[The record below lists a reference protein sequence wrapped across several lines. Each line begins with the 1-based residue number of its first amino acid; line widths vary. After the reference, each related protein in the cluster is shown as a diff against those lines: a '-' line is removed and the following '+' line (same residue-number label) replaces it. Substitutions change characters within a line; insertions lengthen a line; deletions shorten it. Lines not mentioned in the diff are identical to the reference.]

1 MLPRRVYLHHVT
13 HYLPETVLDNAFLE
27 GILDTTDAWIRGRV
41 GIAERRVM
49 NDYRGSFPVFEI
61 ARRAVDRLVATTG
74 FDLRTVDL
82 ILSASCT
89 DDLQYP
95 GPGNMISQHYGLSVP
110 AFQLKNACSSVV
122 YALEVARG
130 LLQLGTYRRILIVN
144 GEPFTMQTDYADR
157 TSAILFGDGA
167 SAMVVSSEPGALE
180 LVDVAIGGRGACVI
194 NGTAPGARPERSI
207 RDVFP
212 AAAGTQ
218 DDEPFSGVAP
228 RFGRFQQIGRE
239 VFDFVVNDMP
249 REIAG
254 FLASRQ
260 LSIDDVDWFIG
271 HQANLSMLDG
281 LCKNLGVP
289 ASKHLF
295 NIDRYGNTGSA
306 GWVTVL
312 SESLAEQRFAPGDQ
326 LLVSVYG
333 GGLAWGSLLARAA

>member
-1 MLPRRVYLHHVT
+1 MLPRRVHLHHVT
-13 HYLPETVLDNAFLE
+13 HYVPETVLDNRFLE
-27 GILDTTDAWIRGRV
+27 GILDTSDAWIRGRV

-49 NDYRGSFPVFEI
+49 NDYRGGFPVFEI
-61 ARRAVDRLVATTG
+61 ARRAVERLVETTG
-74 FDLRTVDL
+74 FDLGTVDL
-82 ILSASCT
+82 ILSASSM

-95 GPGNMISQHYGLSVP
+95 GPGNMLSQHFGLNVP

-130 LLQLGTYRRILIVN
+130 LLQLGTYRRILVVN
-144 GEPFTMQTDYADR
+144 GEPFTLQTDYADR
-157 TSAILFGDGA
+157 TSAILFGDAA
-167 SAMVVSSEPGALE
+167 SALVVSSEPGALE
-180 LVDVAIGGRGACVI
+180 LLDVGLGGRGACVI
-194 NGTAPGARPERSI
+194 NATAPGASPARSI

-212 AAAGTQ
+212 APLGAPA
-218 DDEPFSGVAP
+218 DEPSSDVTP
-228 RFGRFQQIGRE
+228 RFGRFQQVGRE

-249 REIAG
+249 REIGA
-254 FLASRQ
+254 FLAARQ
-260 LSIDDVDWFIG
+260 LSIDDIDWFIG

-289 ASKHLF
+289 ASKHLY
-295 NIDRYGNTGSA
+295 NIDRYGNTSSA

-312 SESLAEQRFAPGDQ
+312 SEALAEDRFAAGDQ

>member
-13 HYLPETVLDNAFLE
+13 HYVPETVLDNRFLE

-49 NDYRGSFPVFEI
+49 NDYTGSFPVFEI

-74 FDLRTVDL
+74 FDLGTVDL

-95 GPGNMISQHYGLSVP
+95 GPGNMIAQHYGLSVP

-130 LLQLGTYRRILIVN
+130 LLQLGTYRRILVVN
-144 GEPFTMQTDYADR
+144 GEPFTLQTDYADR

-167 SAMVVSSEPGALE
+167 SALVVSSEPGALE
-180 LVDVAIGGRGACVI
+180 LVDVALGGRGSCVI
-194 NGTAPGARPERSI
+194 NATAPGARPERTI

-212 AAAGTQ
+212 AAEGAKAE
-218 DDEPFSGVAP
+218 EPFSGVAP
-228 RFGRFQQIGRE
+228 RFGRFQQTGRE

-249 REIAG
+249 REIGA

-260 LSIDDVDWFIG
+260 LSIDDIDWFIG
-271 HQANLSMLDG
+271 HQANLGMLDA

-289 ASKHLF
+289 AAKHLF
-295 NIDRYGNTGSA
+295 NIDRFGNTSSA

-312 SESLAEQRFAPGDQ
+312 SESLADKRFAPGDQ
-326 LLVSVYG
+326 LLVSVFG